1 MENQKLFVAN
11 YKTQQQAENAIKKLK
26 KSGYDITKL
35 TIIGTDC
42 YTEQSVL
49 GYFNIYDKM
58 EKWST
63 LGLFAIGLC
72 GLLFGLLFVFNFTTS
87 LPYFKIPIIYACL
100 AILLGATL
108 PLIGMGFSKDKTIKY
123 KAEVKARKFML
134 FAQETNTQI
143 ENIRTLLQIHIP
155 KENSTAERE
164 SQMLLES
171 QISNYNKI

>member
-11 YKTQQQAENAIKKLK
+11 YQTQQQVEDAIKKLK

-35 TIIGTDC
+35 SVIGTEC
-42 YTEQSVL
+42 HTEQSVL

-63 LGLFAIGLC
+63 LVFFSVGLC
-72 GLLFGLLFVFNFTTS
+72 GLLFGLLFIFNFAAS
-87 LPYFKIPIIYACL
+87 FPYFKIPIIYACI

-123 KAEVKARKFML
+123 KTEVKARKFAL
-134 FAQETNTQI
+134 FAQETNVKI
-143 ENIRTLLQIHIP
+143 EMIRTILQIHIP
-155 KENSTAERE
+155 KENSIAEKE
-164 SQMLLES
+164 NQMILE
-171 QISNYNKI
+171 N

>member
-11 YKTQQQAENAIKKLK
+11 YQTQQQVEDAIKKLK

-35 TIIGTDC
+35 SVIGTEC
-42 YTEQSVL
+42 HTEQSIL

-63 LGLFAIGLC
+63 LVFFAVGLC
-72 GLLFGLLFVFNFTTS
+72 GLLFGLLFIFNFAAS
-87 LPYFKIPIIYACL
+87 FPYFKIPIIYACI

-123 KAEVKARKFML
+123 KTEVKARKFAL
-134 FAQETNTQI
+134 FAQETNAKI
-143 ENIRTLLQIHIP
+143 EMIRTILQIHIP
-155 KENSTAERE
+155 KENSIAEKE
-164 SQMLLES
+164 NQIILE
-171 QISNYNKI
+171 N

>member
-11 YKTQQQAENAIKKLK
+11 YQTQQQVEDAIKKLK

-35 TIIGTDC
+35 SVIGTEC
-42 YTEQSVL
+42 HTEQSVL

-63 LGLFAIGLC
+63 LVFFSVGLC
-72 GLLFGLLFVFNFTTS
+72 GLLFGLLFIFNFAAS
-87 LPYFKIPIIYACL
+87 FPYFKIPIIYACI

-123 KAEVKARKFML
+123 KTEVKARKFAL
-134 FAQETNTQI
+134 FAQETNAKI
-143 ENIRTLLQIHIP
+143 EMIRTILQIHIP
-155 KENSTAERE
+155 KENSIAEKE
-164 SQMLLES
+164 NQMILE
-171 QISNYNKI
+171 N

>member
-11 YKTQQQAENAIKKLK
+11 YQTQQQVEDAIKKLK

-35 TIIGTDC
+35 SVIGTEC
-42 YTEQSVL
+42 HTEQSVL

-63 LGLFAIGLC
+63 LVFFAVGLC
-72 GLLFGLLFVFNFTTS
+72 GLLFGLLFIFNFAAS
-87 LPYFKIPIIYACL
+87 FPYFKIPIIYACI

-123 KAEVKARKFML
+123 KTEVKARKFAL
-134 FAQETNTQI
+134 FAQETNTTI
-143 ENIRTLLQIHIP
+143 EMIRTILQIHVP
-155 KENSTAERE
+155 KENSITEKE
-164 SQMLLES
+164 NQMILE
-171 QISNYNKI
+171 N